1 MMCRAMPPDCIFV
14 PNYDSLMTLDETYL
28 KTLVP
33 ERFLSDERYRRGHI
47 AILAAPAGMHTP
59 EMKQVAKAVARDDF
73 RHQLSHWASARPLT
87 GADGLSHEERMI
99 WGLVLDYAKM
109 PLQERMQQIGLFLPC
124 IDNWAICDTF
134 CCNAKWVEKECKDL
148 VWRYIC
154 KLMTSSDE
162 FTARAAI
169 VLSLAHFLSGS
180 LLGRTLH
187 AIAARRFC
195 DADPYYI
202 RMAVAWLFATAL
214 AADYEATLPYLLER
228 RLDRWIHNQT
238 IRKARES
245 FRVSDDRKQFLKTLA
260 Y

>member
-1 MMCRAMPPDCIFV
+1 MI
-14 PNYDSLMTLDETYL
+14 DETYL
-28 KTLVP
+28 KTFVP

-47 AILAAPAGMHTP
+47 AILSAPAGTRILGMHTP
-59 EMKQVAKAVARDDF
+59 EMKQVAKTLARGDF
-73 RHQLSHWASARPLT
+73 RPQLAQWASASPLT

-99 WGLVLDYAKM
+99 WGLVLDYARM
-109 PLQERMQQIGLFLPC
+109 PLQERLQQIALFLPC

-148 VWRYIC
+148 IWRYIC
-154 KLMTSSDE
+154 KMMASSDE
-162 FTARAAI
+162 FEARTAV
-169 VLSLAHFLSGS
+169 VLSLAHFLSGG

-187 AIAARRFC
+187 AVEAREFS
-195 DADPYYI
+195 DADLYYI

-214 AADYEATLPYLLER
+214 AADYEATLPYLLDR
-228 RLDRWIHNQT
+228 RLTRWIHNQS

-245 FRVSDDRKQFLKTLA
+245 FRVPDERKQFLKTLV

>member
-1 MMCRAMPPDCIFV
+1 MI
-14 PNYDSLMTLDETYL
+14 DETYL
-28 KTLVP
+28 KTFVP

-47 AILAAPAGMHTP
+47 AILSAPAGTRILGMHTP
-59 EMKQVAKAVARDDF
+59 EMKQVAKAIAKDDF
-73 RHQLSHWASARPLT
+73 RVQLAQWASARPLT
-87 GADGLSHEERMI
+87 GAEGLSHEERMI

-109 PLQERMQQIGLFLPC
+109 PLQERLQLVGQFLPS

-134 CCNAKWVEKECKDL
+134 CCNAKWIEKECKDL

-154 KLMTSSDE
+154 KLMASSDE
-162 FTARAAI
+162 FVARTAV
-169 VLSLAHFLSGS
+169 VLSLAHFLSGN

-187 AIAARRFC
+187 AVDARRFS
-195 DADPYYI
+195 DDDPYYI

-214 AADYEATLPYLLER
+214 AADYEATLPYLLDR
-228 RLDRWIHNQT
+228 RLTRWIHNQS

-245 FRVSDDRKQFLKTLA
+245 FRIPDERKQFLKTLV